1 MSESARSIF
10 SKVRALLNTYTED
23 GVQIPEPDYIDMQ
36 EKAIP
41 LIDMGHK
48 ELYEMARTD
57 LAKEEPDTITDI
69 EDITEVNYKADQA
82 IVYYVAARLA
92 PFKKKDLVTF
102 FEDKFEQLKSTCKNK
117 AVAVPITD
125 AYAESD
131 NNG

>member
-1 MSESARSIF
+1 MSESAINLF
-10 SKVRALLNTYTED
+10 AKVRALLNTYTED

-48 ELYEMARTD
+48 ELYEIARID
-57 LAKEEPDTITDI
+57 LLKEEPNTITTID
-69 EDITEVNYKADQA
+69 DITEVSYKADQA

-92 PFKKKDLVTF
+92 PFKKKELVQY
-102 FEDKFEQLKSTCKNK
+102 FEDKFEQLKRGCRNK
-117 AVAVPITD
+117 ALAISITN

-131 NNG
+131 V